1 MSEDWLDERIRRSAA
16 EYHRPPAAP
25 RDAMWEAIAA
35 ARERRRSRRPIAWAA
50 WTVGIAATLVLGIGI
65 GRWTDRRPGPATPAV
80 TAPGLAYRVAAAQY
94 LTRTEALL
102 TGFQVESRGSVAR
115 GDGQFAAQA
124 ADLLATTRLMLD
136 SPAAQDIRLKSL
148 LEDLELVLAQIAQ
161 LPQGGD
167 REDMRLINQG
177 LDQHSVLLRLRTTL
191 PAVPLPLRT
200 QGAL

>member
-1 MSEDWLDERIRRSAA
+1 MREDWLDERIRMAAA

-35 ARERRRSRRPIAWAA
+35 ARQRRRSRRPVAWAA

-65 GRWTDRRPGPATPAV
+65 GRWTDRRPGTATPAV

-136 SPAAQDIRLKSL
+136 SPAAQDIRLKGL

-191 PAVPLPLRT
+191 PAVPVPLRT

>member
-1 MSEDWLDERIRRSAA
+1 
-16 EYHRPPAAP
+16 
-25 RDAMWEAIAA
+25 
-35 ARERRRSRRPIAWAA
+35 
-50 WTVGIAATLVLGIGI
+50 
-65 GRWTDRRPGPATPAV
+65 
-80 TAPGLAYRVAAAQY
+80 VAAAQY

-136 SPAAQDIRLKSL
+136 SPAAQDIRLKGL

-191 PAVPLPLRT
+191 PAVPVPLRT

>member
-1 MSEDWLDERIRRSAA
+1 MREDWLDERIRMAAA

-25 RDAMWEAIAA
+25 RDAMWEVIAA
-35 ARERRRSRRPIAWAA
+35 ARQRRRSRRPVAWAA

-65 GRWTDRRPGPATPAV
+65 GRWTDRRPGTATPAV

-102 TGFQVESRGSVAR
+102 TGFQIESRGSVAR

-136 SPAAQDIRLKSL
+136 SPAAQDIRLKGL

-191 PAVPLPLRT
+191 PAVPVPLRT